1 MIKREKYIEPI
12 REFYNGDLIKVIT
25 GIRRCG
31 KSVILRQIL
40 EEIRERS
47 DNVIFLDFEDTAV
60 LNAIPDEMALL
71 NYIDN
76 HRKESLCYVFLD
88 EVQRASGWAGACR
101 TLRVRNCSV
110 FISGSN
116 SKLLSREFTKEL
128 SGRYVPFRIRPFV
141 YRELAEYGKEL
152 EKEISLIDYIIW
164 GGFPKRIEYSSESGQ
179 RIYLNELNETIILND
194 IINRYKIRK
203 TEVFKRL
210 ANFIFLSNGRILS
223 ARSVEKY
230 MKGTGLPCSVTTIT
244 KYIGYLEEA
253 YAIATVKRYSAK
265 SKRELEYYLKVYDED
280 VALNSIRVMNNRYD
294 LTHNFENVV
303 YNELLYMG
311 YDLQVY
317 HDGSQEIDF
326 VANKGNKQYYIQAA
340 YSVAEEKA
348 YDREFGAFAKLDNSC
363 QKIVITTDDIDNSTS
378 TVRHIRFRDLVYMD
392 EL

>member
-1 MIKREKYIEPI
+1 MIKREKYMNPI
-12 REFYNGDLIKVIT
+12 REFYDGDLIKVIT

-47 DNVIFLDFEDTAV
+47 DNIIFLDFEDTAV

-71 NYIDN
+71 NYIDR
-76 HRKESLCYVFLD
+76 HRKDSLCYVFLD
-88 EVQRASGWAGACR
+88 EVQRVEGWAGACR
-101 TLRVRNCSV
+101 TLRIRNCSV

-128 SGRYVPFRIRPFV
+128 SGRYVPFRVRPFV

-152 EKEISLIDYIIW
+152 GKEITITDYIIW
-164 GGFPKRIEYSSESGQ
+164 GGFPKRIEYSGESGQ

-210 ANFIFLSNGRILS
+210 ANFIFLSNGRS
-223 ARSVEKY
+223 
-230 MKGTGLPCSVTTIT
+230 LPCSVTTIT

-253 YAIATVKRYSAK
+253 YAIGTVKKYSAK
-265 SKRELEYYLKVYDED
+265 AKRELEYYLKVYDED
-280 VALNSIRVMNNRYD
+280 VALNSIRVINNRYD

-311 YDLQVY
+311 YNLQVY

-326 VANKGNKQYYIQAA
+326 VANKGNKQYFIQVA

-348 YDREFGAFAKLDNSC
+348 YERELGAFAKLDNSC
-363 QKIVITTDDIDNSTS
+363 QKIVITNDDIDYSTS
-378 TVRHIRFRDLVYMD
+378 TVRHIRFRDFVQME

>member
-1 MIKREKYIEPI
+1 MILREKYIAPI
-12 REFYNGDLIKVIT
+12 REFYDGDLIKVIT

-31 KSVILRQIL
+31 KSVILTQIM
-40 EEIRERS
+40 EEIKERS

-60 LNAIPDEMALL
+60 LNAIPDEISLL
-71 NYIDN
+71 DYIDD

-88 EVQRASGWAGACR
+88 EVQRVDGWAGACR

-128 SGRYVPFRIRPFV
+128 SGRYVPFRVRPFV
-141 YRELAEYGKEL
+141 YRELSEYGREL
-152 EKEISLIDYIIW
+152 GKDTAITDYIIW
-164 GGFPKRIEYSSESGQ
+164 GGFPKRIEYSKESGQ

-210 ANFIFLSNGRILS
+210 ANYIFLSNSRIFS

-230 MKGTGLPCSVTTIT
+230 MKGAGLPCSISTVI

-253 YAIATVKRYSAK
+253 YAIETVKRYSAK
-265 SKRELEYYLKVYDED
+265 SKRELEYYVKVYNED
-280 VALNSIRVMNNRYD
+280 VSLNSIRVMDHRYD
-294 LTHNFENVV
+294 LTHNFENIV
-303 YNELLYMG
+303 YNELVYMG

-326 VANKGNKQYYIQAA
+326 VAHKGNKQYYIQVA

-363 QKIVITTDDIDNSTS
+363 QKIVITTDDIDYSTS
-378 TVRHIRFRDLVYMD
+378 TVRHIRFRDLVYMS

>member
-31 KSVILRQIL
+31 KSVILTQIL

-47 DNVIFLDFEDTAV
+47 DNIIFLNFEDTAV

-71 NYIDN
+71 NYIDS

-88 EVQRASGWAGACR
+88 EVQRVDGWAGACR
-101 TLRVRNCSV
+101 TLRIRNCSV

-128 SGRYVPFRIRPFV
+128 SGRYVPFRVRPFV
-141 YRELAEYGKEL
+141 YRELVEHGEELGKEV
-152 EKEISLIDYIIW
+152 SLTDYIIW
-164 GGFPKRIEYSSESGQ
+164 GGFPKRIEYSGESGQ

-210 ANFIFLSNGRILS
+210 ANFVFLSNGRILS

-230 MKGTGLPCSVTTIT
+230 MKGAGLPCSVTTIT

-253 YAIATVKRYSAK
+253 YAIATVKKYSAK

-303 YNELLYMG
+303 YNELLYIG
-311 YDLQVY
+311 YNLQVY
-317 HDGSQEIDF
+317 HDSSQEIDF
-326 VANKGNKQYYIQAA
+326 VANKGNKQYYIQVA

-348 YDREFGAFAKLDNSC
+348 YEREFGAFAKLDNSC
-363 QKIVITTDDIDNSTS
+363 QKIVITNDDIDFSTS
-378 TVRHIRFRDLVYMD
+378 TVRHIRFQDFVQMD

>member
-1 MIKREKYIEPI
+1 MIKREKYMEPI
-12 REFYNGDLIKVIT
+12 REFYDGDLIKVIT

-31 KSVILRQIL
+31 KSVILKQII
-40 EEIRERS
+40 EEIKERS
-47 DNVIFLDFEDTAV
+47 DNIIFLDFEDTAV
-60 LNAIPDEMALL
+60 LNAIPDEMKLL
-71 NYIDN
+71 DYIDK
-76 HRKESLCYVFLD
+76 HRKDSLCYVFLD
-88 EVQRASGWAGACR
+88 EVQRVEDWAGACR

-152 EKEISLIDYIIW
+152 GKEITLTDYIIW
-164 GGFPKRIEYSSESGQ
+164 GGFPKRIEYNDESSQ

-210 ANFIFLSNGRILS
+210 ANFVLLSNGRILS

-230 MKGTGLPCSVTTIT
+230 MRGTGLPCSVTTIT
-244 KYIGYLEEA
+244 KYISYLEEA
-253 YAIATVKRYSAK
+253 FAIATVKKYSAK

-294 LTHNFENVV
+294 LTHNFENIV
-303 YNELLYMG
+303 YNELIYMG
-311 YDLQVY
+311 YSLQVY
-317 HDGSQEIDF
+317 NNGAHEIDF
-326 VANKGNKQYYIQAA
+326 VANKGNKQYYIQVA
-340 YSVAEEKA
+340 YSVTEEKA
-348 YDREFGAFAKLDNSC
+348 YEREFRPFDKLDNSC
-363 QKIVITTDDIDNSTS
+363 QKVLITNDDIDYSTS
-378 TVRHIRFRDLVYMD
+378 TVRHIQFKDFVSMN

>member
-31 KSVILRQIL
+31 KSVILKQIL
-40 EEIRERS
+40 DEIRERS
-47 DNVIFLDFEDTAV
+47 DNIIFLDYEDTAV

-71 NYIDN
+71 NYIDS

-88 EVQRASGWAGACR
+88 EVQRVDGWAGACR
-101 TLRVRNCSV
+101 TLRIRNCSV

-141 YRELAEYGKEL
+141 YRELVEYGEEL
-152 EKEISLIDYIIW
+152 GKDVSLTDYIIW
-164 GGFPKRIEYSSESGQ
+164 GGFPKRIEYSGVSGQ

-230 MKGTGLPCSVTTIT
+230 MRGTGLPCSVTTIT

-253 YAIATVKRYSAK
+253 YAIATVKKYSAK

-311 YDLQVY
+311 YNLQVY

-326 VANKGNKQYYIQAA
+326 VANKGNKQYYIQVA
-340 YSVAEEKA
+340 YSVAEEMA
-348 YDREFGAFAKLDNSC
+348 YEREFGAFAKLDNSC
-363 QKIVITTDDIDNSTS
+363 QKIVITNDDIDFSTS
-378 TVRHIRFRDLVYMD
+378 TVRHIRFRDFVQMD

>member
-1 MIKREKYIEPI
+1 MIKREKYMETV
-12 REFYNGDLIKVIT
+12 REFYDGDLIKVIT

-31 KSVILRQIL
+31 KSVLLKQIL

-47 DNVIFLDFEDTAV
+47 DNIIFLDFEDTAV
-60 LNAIPDEMALL
+60 LNAIPDETALL
-71 NYIDN
+71 NYIDS
-76 HRKESLCYVFLD
+76 HRKASLCYVFLD
-88 EVQRASGWAGACR
+88 EVQRVDGWAGACR
-101 TLRVRNCSV
+101 TLRIRNCSV

-128 SGRYVPFRIRPFV
+128 SGRYVSFRVRPFV
-141 YRELAEYGKEL
+141 YRELVEYGKEL
-152 EKEISLIDYIIW
+152 GKEISLTDYIIW
-164 GGFPKRIEYSSESGQ
+164 GGFPKRIEYSNESSQ

-203 TEVFKRL
+203 TAVFKRL

-230 MKGTGLPCSVTTIT
+230 MRGTGLPCSVTTIT

-253 YAIATVKRYSAK
+253 YAIATVKKYSAK

-294 LTHNFENVV
+294 LTHNFENII

-311 YDLQVY
+311 YSLQVY

-340 YSVAEEKA
+340 YSAAEEKA
-348 YDREFGAFAKLDNSC
+348 YEREFGAFARLDNSC
-363 QKIVITTDDIDNSTS
+363 QKIVITNDDVDYSTS
-378 TVRHIRFRDLVYMD
+378 TVRHIRFRDFVQMD